1 MSQINPFRGVV
12 VPSGRPQGVQVQKD
26 RRHGQQ
32 RRPPQRQVQEG
43 EAAEQNGGA
52 GKDGEEHVDLKA

>member
-26 RRHGQQ
+26 RREGQQ
-32 RRPPQRQVQEG
+32 RRPTHQETQEAEAKERGGTSG
-43 EAAEQNGGA
+43 E
-52 GKDGEEHVDLKA
+52 DGEPHVDVKA